1 MGQQLNEWQSLVR
14 WASSVLKAAGLPE
27 AGQEAH
33 VLLLYASKTTP
44 DQLYAHPPA
53 LSPAVVGRYRR
64 WVKARAGG
72 MPFAYLVGERE
83 FMGLPLWVNP
93 AVLIPRPETET
104 LVEAALKA
112 ISNPKARLVDVGTGC
127 GAVALALR
135 RYGPSGWRILGVDIS
150 EPALEVARANAQRL
164 GLGVEWRRSDL
175 LSAVLEPLDGVVANL
190 PYVAAD
196 DPRAGP
202 ELRFEPFQALYAPAA
217 GRGLL
222 RRLVAE
228 AHQRLRPGG
237 WLGMEMAPDEVEEIA
252 GELRRWGYR
261 AVAIARDLSGQARVV
276 QGYRGGETRW
286 QRP

>member
-1 MGQQLNEWQSLVR
+1 MGQQLNEWQRLLR
-14 WASSVLKAAGLPE
+14 WASSVLQAAGIPE
-27 AGQEAH
+27 AAQEAH
-33 VLLLYASKTTP
+33 LLLLRVAKTTP
-44 DQLYAHPPA
+44 ELLYAHPPA
-53 LSPAVVGRYRR
+53 LSPAVVAQYRR

-83 FMGLPLWVNP
+83 FMGLSLRVTPS
-93 AVLIPRPETET
+93 VLIPRPETET

-112 ISNPKARLVDVGTGC
+112 IANPQACVVDVGTGC

-135 RYGPSGWRILGVDIS
+135 RFGPPGWRILGVDVS
-150 EPALEVARANAQRL
+150 EPALEVARANARRL

-175 LSAVLEPLDGVVANL
+175 LSAVVEPLDGVVANL
-190 PYVAAD
+190 PYIAAG

-202 ELRFEPFQALYAPAA
+202 ELRFEPALALYGPAA

-228 AHQRLRPGG
+228 AHQRLKPGG

-252 GELRRWGYR
+252 GELKRWGYR
-261 AVAIARDLSGQARVV
+261 AVAVMRDLSGQPRVV
-276 QGYRGGETRW
+276 HGVRGGESKW

>member
-1 MGQQLNEWQSLVR
+1 MP
-14 WASSVLKAAGLPE
+14 A
-27 AGQEAH
+27 QEAH
-33 VLLLYASKTTP
+33 LLLIHAAKTTAE
-44 DQLYAHPPA
+44 QLYAHPPA
-53 LSPAVVGRYRR
+53 LSPPVVARYRR

-83 FMGLPLWVNP
+83 FMGLPLRVNSS
-93 AVLIPRPETET
+93 VLIPRPETET
-104 LVEAALKA
+104 LVDAALQA
-112 ISNPKARLVDVGTGC
+112 ISNPEALLVDVGTGC

-135 RYGPSGWRILGVDIS
+135 RYGPPGWHILGVDIS
-150 EPALEVARANAQRL
+150 EPALEVARANAERL
-164 GLGVEWRRSDL
+164 GLAVEWRRSDL

-202 ELRFEPFQALYAPAA
+202 EVRFEPSLALYGPAA

-228 AHQRLRPGG
+228 AHQRLKPGG
-237 WLGMEMAPDEVEEIA
+237 WLGMEMAPDQVEEIA
-252 GELRRWGYR
+252 GELKRWGYR
-261 AVAIARDLSGQARVV
+261 AVAVRQDLSGQARVV
-276 QGYRGGETRW
+276 YGYRGGEARW